1 MMKQLRRLC
10 GGRKCL
16 VSPQESDSIVKQESP
31 RNFSTAE
38 ELPIKTS
45 WQHGQVNLL
54 PLVCVALIWSSLGSV
69 WCHGANYISWA

>member
-10 GGRKCL
+10 GGRKRV
-16 VSPQESDSIVKQESP
+16 VSPQESDSIVKQDTS

-45 WQHGQVNLL
+45 WHHTVVNLL
-54 PLVCVALIWSSLGSV
+54 PLVCVALIWSSLGSA
-69 WCHGANYISWA
+69 WCHGANYISWV